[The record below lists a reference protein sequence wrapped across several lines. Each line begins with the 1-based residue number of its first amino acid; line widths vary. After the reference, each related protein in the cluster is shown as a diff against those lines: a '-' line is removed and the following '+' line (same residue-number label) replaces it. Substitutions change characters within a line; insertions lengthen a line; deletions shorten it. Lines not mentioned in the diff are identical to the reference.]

1 MNVAIKY
8 HGKIGNRLVITFV
21 LFVTIFIGTTGW
33 FLYRTAKN
41 SLDDEL
47 GGKLIAVAQAVTT
60 QIDARFLMQLQPGD
74 ETTLTYANILN
85 KLNRVKEATKVK
97 RLYVFDR
104 HSKSLVD
111 TEADIKIGTEYIR
124 LRFDKSELES
134 LWNGNAVH
142 TVLFKGDNNVFYKSG
157 YAPIKI
163 NDEVVAAVG
172 VDTSATF
179 MKAIKTFRQSVILFV
194 VVSILITIVIGFI
207 FAQTIT
213 RPVNELVKYAEEIGK
228 GNFSKEISIKSNDE
242 LGYLGNAM
250 ETMRKSIIE
259 RDNGLRMMLANVA
272 HEIRNPL
279 GGIEIFAGLLAEELQ
294 GTPKEHTEKIIK
306 EVKNLNDIVTQF
318 LEFARPAEPIKEITL
333 VDELIDDVIFLLSP
347 EFDKKEINLRK
358 ELNHYENNIYVD
370 PNQIKR
376 VFMNILKNG
385 IQVMENG
392 GEFIIKSKRDEEFIN
407 IMISNNGPNIPK
419 EDLEKIFDP
428 FFTTKEKGAGLGL
441 SIVKKLVD
449 DNDGYITVRSEPGDL
464 TTFSIYLPIA
474 KR

>member
-1 MNVAIKY
+1 MNVAVKY
-8 HGKIGNRLVITFV
+8 HGKIGNKLVITFV

-74 ETTLTYANILN
+74 EKTLTYSNILY
-85 KLNRVKEATKVK
+85 KLNRVKDATKVK
-97 RLYVFDR
+97 RLYIFDR

-179 MKAIKTFRQSVILFV
+179 MRVIKTFRQSVILFV

-347 EFDKKEINLRK
+347 EFDKKGINLRK

-449 DNDGYITVRSEPGDL
+449 DNNGYITVRSEPDDL